1 MHRKDLNGNDIRE
14 EPIFNSIETC
24 TNFKYRYQYLTDTFP
39 NPDTVP
45 LDSIN
50 PFSCADVDPQK
61 LIWDS
66 NLSFESYSKKRQ
78 EPELLLRI
86 YQNHIKDKSLF
97 LLKMHWELIL
107 IKTCF

>member
-14 EPIFNSIETC
+14 EPIFNSIETG

-45 LDSIN
+45 LDSVN

-61 LIWDS
+61 LI
-66 NLSFESYSKKRQ
+66 FFSYSFKNQKQ
-78 EPELLLRI
+78 EKTKYSSFNVNNSRNF
-86 YQNHIKDKSLF
+86 Q
-97 LLKMHWELIL
+97 IL
-107 IKTCF
+107 DI